1 MAGYTQDNAASVRGV
16 AVRATRLGV
25 DGAPMAGTLCDSY
38 ITGGFINFSFTPVS
52 STGDEIEVKNA
63 AGEVCVYFK
72 MPDSMKNVTVKL
84 EICDPDPVL
93 TELLVGGEVLTA
105 AFGTPLAPP
114 GMTAGQV
121 AGVGY
126 AAEQIG
132 VQGSP
137 YGVAIEVWAQAVV
150 GGKAAATAPF
160 WHYIFP
166 YVQFALDGDR
176 VVENGALATVF
187 TGTGSGNAAF
197 GSGPNLDTSGVTPS
211 PSPTAWDW
219 LWPQYSDR
227 AYAYSRSID
236 APVGLRGCFTNLGI
250 PITSITAGTP
260 ATVTPVNATRPA
272 NLAALT
278 NAGALG
284 NTTAWLSGQYVVLGD
299 GSEAYWD
306 SNSWEFGRKAAS
318 AITATTAT
326 AGSPG
331 YYGPTGAAN
340 PATLA
345 GMAAITAIPTTAWT
359 TGQFVNV
366 ADGSRANWT
375 GSAWAAGVH
384 A

>member
-1 MAGYTQDNAASVRGV
+1 
-16 AVRATRLGV
+16 
-25 DGAPMAGTLCDSY
+25 
-38 ITGGFINFSFTPVS
+38 
-52 STGDEIEVKNA
+52 
-63 AGEVCVYFK
+63 
-72 MPDSMKNVTVKL
+72 
-84 EICDPDPVL
+84 
-93 TELLVGGEVLTA
+93 
-105 AFGTPLAPP
+105 
-114 GMTAGQV
+114 MTAGQV

-150 GGKAAATAPF
+150 GGKAANVAPF

-187 TGTGSGNAAF
+187 TGTGSGNASF

-219 LWPQYSDR
+219 LWPQYADR

-250 PITSITAGTP
+250 PLTGITAGTP
-260 ATVTPVNATRPA
+260 ATVTPANATRPA
-272 NLAALT
+272 NLTALT

-284 NTTAWLSGQYVVLGD
+284 NVAAWTSGQYVVLGD

-306 SNSWEFGRKAAS
+306 GNSWEFGRKAAG

-340 PATLA
+340 PANLA
-345 GMAAITAIPTTAWT
+345 ALSSVTAIPTTAWT
-359 TGQFVNV
+359 TGQFVNL
-366 ADGSRANWT
+366 ADATRANWT